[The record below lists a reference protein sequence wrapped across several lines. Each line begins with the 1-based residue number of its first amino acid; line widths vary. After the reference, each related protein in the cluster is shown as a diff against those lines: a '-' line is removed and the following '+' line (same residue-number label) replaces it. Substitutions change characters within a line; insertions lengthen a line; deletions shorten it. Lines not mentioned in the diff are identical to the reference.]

1 MPPIPTLQQ
10 HYHHHHQDQDQE
22 LTNPDDNNNKNN
34 NLTKR
39 LTPIPL
45 GPTYNTISIPAS
57 YGRLDTSPSPG
68 TIAGIIL
75 GSVFGFIFLLY
86 LLWLGLSSGRRFGSE
101 TQTEMASAS
110 SAGGMRR
117 RRGRRIVVEEERP
130 VSAHSHGHGHGDHII
145 VEESVTSAPSRSEGD
160 VIEVFEEN
168 SSVDRP
174 PRRGKHNGGG
184 GGGGWRRGDLEG
196 SEFSS
201 RV

>member
-1 MPPIPTLQQ
+1 MPPIPTLLQ
-10 HYHHHHQDQDQE
+10 HYHRHRQDQDQDQDQD
-22 LTNPDDNNNKNN
+22 LTNADNH
-34 NLTKR
+34 LTKR

-45 GPTYNTISIPAS
+45 GPAYNTISIPAS

-68 TIAGIIL
+68 TVAGIIL

-130 VSAHSHGHGHGDHII
+130 ASAHSHGHGHGDHII

-160 VIEVFEEN
+160 VIEVFEEA

-174 PRRGKHNGGG
+174 PRRGKHN

-201 RV
+201 RI

>member
-1 MPPIPTLQQ
+1 MPPLPPQ
-10 HYHHHHQDQDQE
+10 HHRRD
-22 LTNPDDNNNKNN
+22 LSNNSDN

-39 LTPIPL
+39 LSPIPL
-45 GPTYNTISIPAS
+45 GPTYSTISIPAS
-57 YGRLDTSPSPG
+57 YGRLTSSPAPG
-68 TIAGIIL
+68 TVAGIIL

-130 VSAHSHGHGHGDHII
+130 ASSAHGHGHADHIV

-174 PRRGKHNGGG
+174 PRRGRN
-184 GGGGWRRGDLEG
+184 GGGWRRGDLEG

>member
-1 MPPIPTLQQ
+1 MPPLPR
-10 HYHHHHQDQDQE
+10 HHHQQDQDQDQD
-22 LTNPDDNNNKNN
+22 LNNNNDSDSN

-39 LTPIPL
+39 LSPIPL
-45 GPTYNTISIPAS
+45 GPTYSTISIPAS
-57 YGRLDTSPSPG
+57 YGRLTSSPSPG
-68 TIAGIIL
+68 TVAGIIL

-130 VSAHSHGHGHGDHII
+130 VSAGAHGHAEHIV

-160 VIEVFEEN
+160 VIEVFEEA

-174 PRRGKHNGGG
+174 PRRGRN
-184 GGGGWRRGDLEG
+184 GGGWRRGDLEG

>member
-1 MPPIPTLQQ
+1 MPPIPQ
-10 HYHHHHQDQDQE
+10 HHHNHQEQDQDQNQD
-22 LTNPDDNNNKNN
+22 LIPRNNNN

-45 GPTYNTISIPAS
+45 GPTYTTISIPAS
-57 YGRLDTSPSPG
+57 YGRLTSSPSPG

-130 VSAHSHGHGHGDHII
+130 MSAHGHGHGHGGDQIV

-160 VIEVFEEN
+160 VIEVFEEA

-174 PRRGKHNGGG
+174 PRRGKHG